1 MRLAPMTLMAG
12 LATGIGT
19 IAIHQSWLWLALAL
33 AATAAMLLVAPP
45 GLWTRVPF
53 AVGYAGM
60 VGLAS
65 VPRPEGDYLLG
76 SNAAGYVVLGTA
88 LAVLVAALAT
98 LRRPGQSPTEKGS
111 AFLP

>member
-1 MRLAPMTLMAG
+1 MTLMAG

-19 IAIHQSWLWLALAL
+19 IAVHQSWWWLALAL

-65 VPRPEGDYLLG
+65 VPRAEGDYLLG
-76 SNAAGYVVLGTA
+76 SNVEGYVVLGTA
-88 LAVLVAALAT
+88 FAVLVTALAT
-98 LRRPGQSPTEKGS
+98 LRRPGQSPTEEGS
-111 AFLP
+111 GFLP